1 MIVLMVHIRK
11 MLMTAPCRRMARWTR
26 QPVSTVAR
34 LMASS
39 ALASTTHLRL
49 MNKADIERHILEG
62 PTLKVAISVDTC
74 IYQQHGFR
82 LESGQLR
89 HLEQFGGTPGIVVMS
104 DVVQHEVLAH
114 MVTEAVKAKSKLKG
128 ALEDVRDH
136 WPTAAGAP
144 TPSHILGTE
153 TAEVVTAVRLDAFL
167 SRCGGEVI
175 NASGRV
181 DIADLMKRYFQPSL
195 PFESSGDKKHE
206 FPDAVALIAL
216 ESWAEEHNKP
226 ILLVSN
232 DRGWQAFAEASNHLS
247 CVAALDEALALFQ
260 KRDATRTQLVDHV
273 TALLEAEAES
283 WGGLRDLESL
293 LDSTMWVEDVS
304 AMFDYELDLQV
315 DVTEVKFVDDAVR
328 GSLRAI
334 DYSNGA
340 LTVIGKFEA
349 TVSVEATFDFV
360 MDGVNL
366 GGCVV
371 SENQT
376 VDFEALIT
384 FDEPGGDELKAV
396 DIELVRRMH
405 KLDFGHVQPD
415 YSNEDPTFEKY

>member
-1 MIVLMVHIRK
+1 
-11 MLMTAPCRRMARWTR
+11 ML
-26 QPVSTVAR
+26 QPVSTVCL

-39 ALASTTHLRL
+39 ALASTTYQQL
-49 MNKADIERHILEG
+49 MNNADIERHILEG

-89 HLEQFGGTPGIVVMS
+89 HLEQFSATPGVLVMS

-136 WPTAAGAP
+136 WPTAVGTP
-144 TPSHILGTE
+144 TSSDILGTK
-153 TAEVVTAVRLDAFL
+153 TAEVVAAQRLDAFL
-167 SRCGGEVI
+167 SRCGGEII

-206 FPDAVALIAL
+206 FPDAIALITL

-232 DRGWQAFAEASNHLS
+232 DRGWQAFAEASNHLA
-247 CVAALDEALALFQ
+247 CVAALDQALALFQ

-273 TALLEAEAES
+273 AALLEAEAES
-283 WGGLRDLESL
+283 WDGLLELESL
-293 LDSTMWVEDVS
+293 LNSTTWVEDVS
-304 AMFDYELDLQV
+304 SMFDYELDLQV
-315 DVTEVKFVDDAVR
+315 DVMGVKFVDDAAPD
-328 GSLRAI
+328 SLRAI
-334 DYSNGA
+334 DYSKGA
-340 LTVIGKFEA
+340 LTVIGQFEA
-349 TVSVEATFDFV
+349 TVSVEATFGFE

-366 GGCVV
+366 GSCIV
-371 SENQT
+371 SENKT
-376 VDFEALIT
+376 VYFEALIT
-384 FDEPGGDELKAV
+384 FEEAGGNELKAV
-396 DIELVRRMH
+396 EIELVRRMH
-405 KLDFGHVQPD
+405 KLVFGDVQPD
-415 YSNEDPTFEKY
+415 YSDEDPTFEKY

>member
-1 MIVLMVHIRK
+1 MK
-11 MLMTAPCRRMARWTR
+11 K
-26 QPVSTVAR
+26 S
-34 LMASS
+34 
-39 ALASTTHLRL
+39 
-49 MNKADIERHILEG
+49 DIERHILEG

-89 HLEQFGGTPGIVVMS
+89 HLEQFSGTPGVVVMS

-128 ALEDVRDH
+128 ALEDVRDQ
-136 WPTAAGAP
+136 WPTAADAP
-144 TPSHILGTE
+144 TPNDILGTE
-153 TAEVVTAVRLDAFL
+153 TAEVVTAGRLNAFL

-181 DIADLMKRYFQPSL
+181 DISDLMRRYFQPSL
-195 PFESSGDKKHE
+195 PFERSGDKKHE

-216 ESWAEEHNKP
+216 ESWAEEHNKS

-232 DRGWQAFAEASNHLS
+232 DRGWQAFAEASNRLS
-247 CVAALDEALALFQ
+247 CVADLDAALELFQ
-260 KRDATRTQLVDHV
+260 KRDATRTQLVEHV

-283 WGGLRDLESL
+283 WDGLHELTSL
-293 LDSTMWVEDVS
+293 LNSTMWVEDVS
-304 AMFDYELDLQV
+304 AMFDYDIDLQV
-315 DVTEVKFVDDAVR
+315 DVTEVKFADDPML

-349 TVSVEATFDFV
+349 TVSVEATFIFV

-366 GGCVV
+366 GGCAV
-371 SENQT
+371 SEHKT

-384 FDEPGGDELKAV
+384 FEEPGGDELKAV

-405 KLDFGHVQPD
+405 KLDFGHLEPD
-415 YSNEDPTFEKY
+415 YSDEDPAFEKY

>member
-1 MIVLMVHIRK
+1 MK
-11 MLMTAPCRRMARWTR
+11 
-26 QPVSTVAR
+26 
-34 LMASS
+34 
-39 ALASTTHLRL
+39 
-49 MNKADIERHILEG
+49 KADIERHILEG

-89 HLEQFGGTPGIVVMS
+89 HLEQFSDTPGVVVMS
-104 DVVQHEVLAH
+104 DVVQHEVMAH
-114 MVTEAVKAKSKLKG
+114 MVAEAVKAKSKLKG
-128 ALEDVRDH
+128 ALNDVRDH

-144 TPSHILGTE
+144 TPSDILGNE
-153 TAEVVTAVRLDAFL
+153 TAEVLTAGRLDAFL
-167 SRCGGEVI
+167 CRCGGEVI
-175 NASGRV
+175 NARGRV

-195 PFESSGDKKHE
+195 PFERSGDKKHE
-206 FPDAVALIAL
+206 FPDAVALMAL
-216 ESWAEEHNKP
+216 ENWAEENSKA

-232 DRGWQAFAEASNHLS
+232 DRGWQAFAEVSNRLS
-247 CVAALDEALALFQ
+247 CVADLDEALELFQ

-283 WGGLRDLESL
+283 WDGLRELASL
-293 LDSTMWVEDVS
+293 LNSTMWVEEAS

-315 DVTEVKFVDDAVR
+315 DVTEVKFVDDAAL

-349 TVSVEATFDFV
+349 TVFVEATFDFV

-371 SENQT
+371 SENKT

-384 FDEPGGDELKAV
+384 FEEPGGDELKAV

-415 YSNEDPTFEKY
+415 YSDEDPTFEKY

>member
-1 MIVLMVHIRK
+1 
-11 MLMTAPCRRMARWTR
+11 
-26 QPVSTVAR
+26 
-34 LMASS
+34 MASS
-39 ALASTTHLRL
+39 ALASNTHLPL

-62 PTLKVAISVDTC
+62 PTLNVAISVDTC

-89 HLEQFGGTPGIVVMS
+89 HLEQFSGTAGVVVMS

-136 WPTAAGAP
+136 WPMAAGAP
-144 TPSHILGTE
+144 TPSDILGTE
-153 TAEVVTAVRLDAFL
+153 TAEVVTAGRLDAFL
-167 SRCGGEVI
+167 GRCGGEVI

-181 DIADLMKRYFQPSL
+181 DIADVMKRYFQPSV
-195 PFESSGDKKHE
+195 PFERSGDKKHE

-216 ESWAEEHNKP
+216 ESWAEKHNQHV
-226 ILLVSN
+226 LLVSN
-232 DRGWQAFAEASNHLS
+232 DKGWQAFADASDRLC
-247 CVAALDEALALFQ
+247 CVAGLDEALELFQ
-260 KRDATRTQLVDHV
+260 KRDAIRTQLVDHV

-283 WGGLRDLESL
+283 WDGLRELASL
-293 LDSTMWVEDVS
+293 LNSTMWVEDAS
-304 AMFDYELDLQV
+304 AMFDYDVDLQV
-315 DVTEVKFVDDAVR
+315 DVTEVKFVDDPKL

-349 TVSVEATFDFV
+349 TASVEATFYFV

-366 GGCVV
+366 GSCVV
-371 SENQT
+371 SEDKT
-376 VDFEALIT
+376 VNFEALIT
-384 FDEPGGDELKAV
+384 FEKPGGDELQAV

-405 KLDFGHVQPD
+405 KLDFGHVVPD
-415 YSNEDPTFEKY
+415 YSDEDPTFEKY

>member
-1 MIVLMVHIRK
+1 M
-11 MLMTAPCRRMARWTR
+11 
-26 QPVSTVAR
+26 
-34 LMASS
+34 
-39 ALASTTHLRL
+39 
-49 MNKADIERHILEG
+49 
-62 PTLKVAISVDTC
+62 KVAISVDTC

-89 HLEQFGGTPGIVVMS
+89 HLEQFSDTPGVVVMS

-114 MVTEAVKAKSKLKG
+114 MVAEAVKAKSKLKG
-128 ALEDVRDH
+128 ALNDVRDH

-144 TPSHILGTE
+144 TPSDILGTE
-153 TAEVVTAVRLDAFL
+153 TAEVLTAVRLDAFL
-167 SRCGGEVI
+167 CRCGGEVI

-195 PFESSGDKKHE
+195 PFERSGDKKHE
-206 FPDAVALIAL
+206 FPDAVALMAL
-216 ESWAEEHNKP
+216 ENWAEEHNKP

-232 DRGWQAFAEASNHLS
+232 DRGWQAFAEVSNRLS
-247 CVAALDEALALFQ
+247 CVADLDEALELFQ

-283 WGGLRDLESL
+283 WDGLRELASL
-293 LDSTMWVEDVS
+293 LNSTMWVEDAS

-315 DVTEVKFVDDAVR
+315 DVTEVKFVDDAAV

-360 MDGVNL
+360 MDSVNL

-371 SENQT
+371 SENKT
-376 VDFEALIT
+376 VYFEALIT
-384 FDEPGGDELKAV
+384 FKEPGGDELKAV

-415 YSNEDPTFEKY
+415 YSDEDPTFEKY

>member
-1 MIVLMVHIRK
+1 M
-11 MLMTAPCRRMARWTR
+11 
-26 QPVSTVAR
+26 
-34 LMASS
+34 
-39 ALASTTHLRL
+39 
-49 MNKADIERHILEG
+49 
-62 PTLKVAISVDTC
+62 KVAISVDTC

-89 HLEQFGGTPGIVVMS
+89 HLEQFSGTAGVVVIS

-128 ALEDVRDH
+128 ALQDVRDH

-144 TPSHILGTE
+144 TPSDIFGTE
-153 TAEVVTAVRLDAFL
+153 TAEVVTTGRLDAFL
-167 SRCGGEVI
+167 LRCGGEVI

-181 DIADLMKRYFQPSL
+181 DIADVMKRYFQPSV
-195 PFESSGDKKHE
+195 PFERSGDKKHE

-226 ILLVSN
+226 VLLVSN
-232 DRGWQAFAEASNHLS
+232 DKGWQAFAEASDRLC
-247 CVAALDEALALFQ
+247 CVAELDEALELFQ
-260 KRDATRTQLVDHV
+260 KRDATRAQLVDHV

-283 WGGLRDLESL
+283 WDGLRELESL
-293 LDSTMWVEDVS
+293 LNSTIWVEDAT
-304 AMFDYELDLQV
+304 AMYDYDVDLQV
-315 DVTEVKFVDDAVR
+315 DVTEVKFVDDPML

-349 TVSVEATFDFV
+349 NASVEATFDFV

-366 GGCVV
+366 GSCVV
-371 SENQT
+371 SKEKI
-376 VDFEALIT
+376 VYFEALIT
-384 FDEPGGDELKAV
+384 FEEPGGDELRAV
-396 DIELVRRMH
+396 DIELVKKMH
-405 KLDFGHVQPD
+405 KLYFGHVEPD
-415 YSNEDPTFEKY
+415 YSGEDPAFEKY

>member
-1 MIVLMVHIRK
+1 MK
-11 MLMTAPCRRMARWTR
+11 K
-26 QPVSTVAR
+26 S
-34 LMASS
+34 
-39 ALASTTHLRL
+39 
-49 MNKADIERHILEG
+49 DIERHILEG

-89 HLEQFGGTPGIVVMS
+89 HLEQFSGTPGVVVMS

-114 MVTEAVKAKSKLKG
+114 MVNEAVKAKSKLKG
-128 ALEDVRDH
+128 ALEDARDH

-144 TPSHILGTE
+144 TPSDILGTE
-153 TAEVVTAVRLDAFL
+153 TAEVVTAGRLDAFL
-167 SRCGGEVI
+167 CRCGGEVI

-195 PFESSGDKKHE
+195 PFERSGDKKHE

-232 DRGWQAFAEASNHLS
+232 DRGWRAFAEASNRLS
-247 CVAALDEALALFQ
+247 WVAELGEALELFQ
-260 KRDATRTQLVDHV
+260 KRDATRTQLVAHV

-283 WGGLRDLESL
+283 WGGLRELASL
-293 LDSTMWVEDVS
+293 LNSTMWVEDAS
-304 AMFDYELDLQV
+304 AMFDYEVDLQV
-315 DVTEVKFVDDAVR
+315 DVTEVKFVDDPVQ

-349 TVSVEATFDFV
+349 TASVEATFDFV
-360 MDGVNL
+360 MDGVDL

-371 SENQT
+371 SEGKT
-376 VDFEALIT
+376 VNFEALIT
-384 FDEPGGDELKAV
+384 FEEPGGNELQAV
-396 DIELVRRMH
+396 DIELVRRTH
-405 KLDFGHVQPD
+405 KLDFGHIEPD
-415 YSNEDPTFEKY
+415 YSDEDPTFEKY

>member
-1 MIVLMVHIRK
+1 MK
-11 MLMTAPCRRMARWTR
+11 KT
-26 QPVSTVAR
+26 
-34 LMASS
+34 
-39 ALASTTHLRL
+39 
-49 MNKADIERHILEG
+49 DIERHILEG

-89 HLEQFGGTPGIVVMS
+89 HLEQFSGTPGVVVMS

-144 TPSHILGTE
+144 TPSDILGTE
-153 TAEVVTAVRLDAFL
+153 TAEVLTAGRLDAFL
-167 SRCGGEVI
+167 RRCGGEVI

-195 PFESSGDKKHE
+195 PFERSGDKKHE
-206 FPDAVALIAL
+206 FPDAVALITL

-232 DRGWQAFAEASNHLS
+232 DRGWQAFAEASNRLS
-247 CVAALDEALALFQ
+247 CVADLDEALELFQ
-260 KRDATRTQLVDHV
+260 KRDATRIQLVDHV

-283 WGGLRDLESL
+283 WDGLRELASL
-293 LDSTMWVEDVS
+293 LNSTMWVEDAS
-304 AMFDYELDLQV
+304 AMFDYDLDLQV
-315 DVTEVKFVDDAVR
+315 DVTEVKFVDDPVL

-340 LTVIGKFEA
+340 LTAIGKFEA
-349 TVSVEATFDFV
+349 TASVEATFDFV
-360 MDGVNL
+360 MDGVDL

-371 SENQT
+371 SEHKT
-376 VDFEALIT
+376 VNFEALIT
-384 FDEPGGDELKAV
+384 FEEPGGDELKAV

-405 KLDFGHVQPD
+405 KLDFGHVEPD
-415 YSNEDPTFEKY
+415 YSDDDPMFEKY

>member
-1 MIVLMVHIRK
+1 M
-11 MLMTAPCRRMARWTR
+11 
-26 QPVSTVAR
+26 

-39 ALASTTHLRL
+39 ALAAATHLLL

-89 HLEQFGGTPGIVVMS
+89 HLEQFSGTPGVVVMS

-144 TPSHILGTE
+144 TPSDILGSE

-181 DIADLMKRYFQPSL
+181 NIADLMKRYFQPSL

-216 ESWAEEHNKP
+216 ESWAEEHKKP

-283 WGGLRDLESL
+283 WDGLRELESL
-293 LDSTMWVEDVS
+293 LNSTTWVEDVS

-315 DVTEVKFVDDAVR
+315 DVMEVKFVEDAAPD
-328 GSLRAI
+328 SLRAI

-340 LTVIGKFEA
+340 LTVIAQFEA
-349 TVSVEATFDFV
+349 TVSVEATFGFD

-371 SENQT
+371 SENKT
-376 VDFEALIT
+376 VYFEALIT
-384 FDEPGGDELKAV
+384 FEEPGGNELKAV
-396 DIELVRRMH
+396 DIELVRRTH
-405 KLDFGHVQPD
+405 KLVFDDVQPD
-415 YSNEDPTFEKY
+415 YSDEDPTFEKY

>member
-1 MIVLMVHIRK
+1 
-11 MLMTAPCRRMARWTR
+11 
-26 QPVSTVAR
+26 
-34 LMASS
+34 MASS
-39 ALASTTHLRL
+39 ALISTSHLRL
-49 MNKADIERHILEG
+49 MKKSDIERHILEG

-89 HLEQFGGTPGIVVMS
+89 HLEQFSGTPGVVVMS

-114 MVTEAVKAKSKLKG
+114 MVNEAVKAKSKLKG
-128 ALEDVRDH
+128 ALEDARDH

-144 TPSHILGTE
+144 TPSDILGTE
-153 TAEVVTAVRLDAFL
+153 TAEVVTAGRLDAFL
-167 SRCGGEVI
+167 CRCGGEVI

-195 PFESSGDKKHE
+195 PFERSGDKKHE

-232 DRGWQAFAEASNHLS
+232 DRGWQAFAEASNRLS
-247 CVAALDEALALFQ
+247 WVAELGEALELFQ
-260 KRDATRTQLVDHV
+260 KRDATRTQLVAHV

-283 WGGLRDLESL
+283 WGGLRELASL
-293 LDSTMWVEDVS
+293 LNSTMWVEDAS
-304 AMFDYELDLQV
+304 AMFDYEVDLQV
-315 DVTEVKFVDDAVR
+315 DVTEVKFVDDPVQ

-349 TVSVEATFDFV
+349 TASVEATFDFV
-360 MDGVNL
+360 MDGVDL

-371 SENQT
+371 SEGKT
-376 VDFEALIT
+376 VNFEALIT
-384 FDEPGGDELKAV
+384 FEEPGGNELQAV
-396 DIELVRRMH
+396 DIELVRRTH
-405 KLDFGHVQPD
+405 KLDFGHIEPD
-415 YSNEDPTFEKY
+415 YSDEDPTFEKY

>member
-1 MIVLMVHIRK
+1 
-11 MLMTAPCRRMARWTR
+11 
-26 QPVSTVAR
+26 
-34 LMASS
+34 MASS
-39 ALASTTHLRL
+39 ALAFITHLPL

-62 PTLKVAISVDTC
+62 STLKVAISVDTC

-89 HLEQFGGTPGIVVMS
+89 HLEQFSGTAGVVVMS

-144 TPSHILGTE
+144 TPSDILGTE
-153 TAEVVTAVRLDAFL
+153 TAEVVTAGRLDAFL
-167 SRCGGEVI
+167 WRCGGEVI

-181 DIADLMKRYFQPSL
+181 DIADVMKRYFQPSV
-195 PFESSGDKKHE
+195 PFERSGDKKHE

-226 ILLVSN
+226 VLLVSN
-232 DRGWQAFAEASNHLS
+232 DKGWQAFAEASDRLC
-247 CVAALDEALALFQ
+247 CVAELDEALELIQ

-283 WGGLRDLESL
+283 WDGLRELASL
-293 LDSTMWVEDVS
+293 LNSTIWVEDAS
-304 AMFDYELDLQV
+304 AMFDYDVDLQV
-315 DVTEVKFVDDAVR
+315 DVTEVKFVDDPML

-349 TVSVEATFDFV
+349 TASVEATFDFV
-360 MDGVNL
+360 MDGVHL

-371 SENQT
+371 SEDKT
-376 VDFEALIT
+376 VNFEALIT
-384 FDEPGGDELKAV
+384 FEEPGGDKLQAV

-405 KLDFGHVQPD
+405 KLDFGHVEPD
-415 YSNEDPTFEKY
+415 YSDEDPTFEKY

>member
-1 MIVLMVHIRK
+1 
-11 MLMTAPCRRMARWTR
+11 
-26 QPVSTVAR
+26 
-34 LMASS
+34 
-39 ALASTTHLRL
+39 
-49 MNKADIERHILEG
+49 MNKAEIERYILEG
-62 PTLKVAISVDTC
+62 TTLKVAISVDTC

-89 HLEQFGGTPGIVVMS
+89 HLEQFSGTPGVVVMS

-136 WPTAAGAP
+136 WPAAARAP
-144 TPSHILGTE
+144 TPSGILGTE

-167 SRCGGEVI
+167 SRCGGEVV

-181 DIADLMKRYFQPSL
+181 GIADLMKRYFQPSL

-232 DRGWQAFAEASNHLS
+232 DRGWQAFAEASKHLS

-260 KRDATRTQLVDHV
+260 KRDATRTRLVEHV
-273 TALLEAEAES
+273 TALLEAKAES
-283 WGGLRDLESL
+283 WDGLRELASL
-293 LDSTMWVEDVS
+293 LNSTMWVEDAS
-304 AMFDYELDLQV
+304 AMFDYEIDLQV
-315 DVTEVKFVDDAVR
+315 DVTEVKFVNDAVL

-340 LTVIGKFEA
+340 LTVIGEFEVIA
-349 TVSVEATFDFV
+349 SVEATFDFV

-371 SENQT
+371 SENKI

-384 FDEPGGDELKAV
+384 FEEPGGDELNAIA
-396 DIELVRRMH
+396 IELVRRMH

-415 YSNEDPTFEKY
+415 YSDEDPTFEKY